1 MNARKTPSRL
11 AAFTL
16 IELLVVIAIIAILA
30 GLLLPA
36 LAKAKQKAQQIQCVN
51 LKKQLT
57 LAWHLYAMDFNDHL
71 PFNADQSAAVNGVQS
86 WVSGDLDWTTSTV
99 NTDTRYLIDTRV
111 ASLGPYT
118 ASSPGVYWCPSDNYL
133 SSQQRSAGFSHRVRS
148 VAMDAALGEGAASG
162 AGQKPPP
169 SIPWPNYF
177 IAKTMGDL
185 IHPGP
190 SQSWVFLDEHP
201 SSIDDG
207 IFYTNPGDTN
217 GNGTFYELHSSI
229 HGGACGISFAD
240 GHAEIH
246 VWKDPHTVVPVDTT
260 KIIQRVSVTG
270 NADMAYL
277 ARMTPTW

>member
-1 MNARKTPSRL
+1 MKSRKSASKS

-57 LAWHLYAMDFNDHL
+57 LSWHMYAMDFNDRL

-86 WVSGDLDWTTSTV
+86 WVSGDLDWTSSPV

-118 ASSPGVYWCPSDNYL
+118 ASSPGVYWCPSDNFL

-148 VAMDAALGEGAASG
+148 VAMDGAIGDGGNGG
-162 AGQKPPP
+162 AGTKPPG
-169 SIPWPNYF
+169 SIPYANFFY
-177 IAKTMGDL
+177 ARNMGDL
-185 IHPGP
+185 VHPGP
-190 SQSWVFLDEHP
+190 SQSWLFVDEHP

-217 GNGTFYELHSSI
+217 GTGTFYELPSSI

-260 KIIQRVSVTG
+260 QRIQRISA
-270 NADMAYL
+270 NNNPDMAYL
-277 ARMTPTW
+277 ARMTPSQ